1 MTSAHGQPRTHCQ
14 NCGAA
19 LTGPYCSQCG
29 QHDVDYNRSFG
40 HVLEDALE
48 GFLHFDGKFLRSARY
63 IFIRPGYLTNEFVG
77 GRRVRYANPVRFY
90 VFASFLFFA
99 VNLLMNHLYARRA
112 PVAPHAPALASVS
125 VAGSHVIFRQMDPT
139 EPSWVEAPL
148 RIQTDPGDTVS
159 APELEREIWHLL
171 PEALFVCVPL
181 FALILKLAYLRS
193 GRPYVE
199 HLVFALHVQALTFLG
214 LIGLEILGY
223 ASSRF
228 GPRFEDKVGFAVLL
242 GIGAL
247 VYRSFRTVYGEGR
260 RRTLLRMA
268 LVGLAYGLVLV
279 GVLAGVGSLS
289 FLLMSPRS

>member
-1 MTSAHGQPRTHCQ
+1 MTSAHGQPGTHCQ
-14 NCGAA
+14 NCAAA
-19 LTGPYCSQCG
+19 LTGPYCSHCG

-63 IFIRPGYLTNEFVG
+63 LFTRPGYLTNEFVA

-112 PVAPHAPALASVS
+112 PGPPPAPA
-125 VAGSHVIFRQMDPT
+125 AGSHVVFRPMQPND
-139 EPSWVEAPL
+139 PSWVEAPL
-148 RIQTDPGDTVS
+148 QIQSDAGDKVS
-159 APELEREIWHLL
+159 GPELEREVWHLL

-193 GRPYVE
+193 GRLYVE

-214 LIGLEILGY
+214 LIGLEILGF
-223 ASSRF
+223 ASSAF
-228 GPRFEDKVGFAVLL
+228 GPRFEDKVGLAALL
-242 GIGAL
+242 GIAAL
-247 VYRSFRTVYGEGR
+247 IFRAFRTVYRESR
-260 RRTLLRMA
+260 RRTLFRMA
-268 LVGLAYGLVLV
+268 VAGLAYGLILV
-279 GVLAGVGSLS
+279 GVLAAVGILS
-289 FLLMSPRS
+289 FQIARAS